1 MLVKNE
7 IFEREIEYRFKDR
20 KLLITALTH
29 SSYCREQG
37 DNPKDNNER
46 LEFLGDAFFDAIISD
61 ILYHKISDWDEGKLS
76 KIRSIIVCERSLAA
90 IASKMNLG
98 DYLYMGKGEA
108 LSGGRKKESILA
120 DALEAII
127 GAIYLDGGY
136 ECAKI
141 FVRKNFEQIIEDA
154 CSGKIVNDYKTKLQE
169 VLQKKEKN
177 ISISYVLDKTEGPEH
192 NKTFYMSLIHN
203 GELLGSGIGKTK
215 KEAEQNA
222 AKEALEGGK
231 I

>member
-1 MLVKNE
+1 MKNDL
-7 IFEREIEYRFKDR
+7 FEKLIEYRFKD
-20 KLLITALTH
+20 KELLMTALTH
-29 SSYCREQG
+29 SSYFREHG
-37 DNPKDNNER
+37 CMPVNNNER

-76 KIRSIIVCERSLAA
+76 KIRSIIVCERSLAMVA
-90 IASKMNLG
+90 AKMNLG
-98 DYLYMGKGEA
+98 EYLYMGKGEA

-136 ECAKI
+136 ESAKI
-141 FVRKNFEQIIEDA
+141 FVKRNFEQIIEDA
-154 CSGKIVNDYKTKLQE
+154 CSGKIVNDFKTKLQE